1 MLTKPAGPTKSFF
14 APVLQVLRRKE
25 FWYLWTPQ
33 YLIFVSLLFLYTYG
47 FMSSPSICILSSII
61 LMMSS
66 GVLWVIRSEAKMLL
80 PLSMILPIAVIA
92 GSIGGLYTYDV
103 YAVYPSF
110 YSNARVYADVVPSQP
125 SAAVADAGKLVFSGA
140 SFVDGN
146 HSTSYTTE
154 RGNIFC
160 VAPIM
165 DPSQGPKVEFWA
177 VGINCCSMTGTTREF
192 TCDAAKDKDAHG
204 GIVVFDN
211 NNFFAHSRFDE
222 YSSARKKAE
231 ATFSLQSTP
240 EPTYVRW
247 VKEDNLDMLTH
258 EYETKTVCTLLA
270 WIFLYALLSA
280 GLVFAIN
287 RPKTAAKAAEQEAA
301 KAAGQGYGTAAPGLI
316 YQNFTL
322 RAP

>member
-1 MLTKPAGPTKSFF
+1 MKPQAADTRMLTKPGGATTSFF

-33 YLIFVSLLFLYTYG
+33 YIVFLALLFFYTYG
-47 FMSSPSICILSSII
+47 FMSMPSICILSSVI

-66 GVLWVIRSEAKMLL
+66 GVLWVIKSEAKVLL

-92 GSIGGLYTYDV
+92 GSVGGLYIYDV

-110 YSNARVYADVVPSQP
+110 YENSRVYADVVPSQP
-125 SAAVADAGKLVFSGA
+125 SAAVADAGKLVFSGS
-140 SFVDGN
+140 SFVDRN

-154 RGNIFC
+154 RGSIYC
-160 VAPIM
+160 VAPVR
-165 DPSQGPKVEFWA
+165 DPTQGPKVEFWA
-177 VGINCCSMTGTTREF
+177 VGIDCCSIEGSTRDF
-192 TCDAAKDKDAHG
+192 TCDAAKNKDAHG

-211 NNFFAHSRFDE
+211 NNFFANSRFDE
-222 YSSARKKAE
+222 YTLARKKAE
-231 ATFSLQSTP
+231 ATFKLLSTP

-247 VKEDNLDMLTH
+247 VKEDNLDMLKH

-270 WIFLYALLSA
+270 WIFLYMLLSA

-287 RPKTAAKAAEQEAA
+287 RPKTAAGAEREAA
-301 KAAGQGYGTAAPGLI
+301 KAAGQGYGAA
-316 YQNFTL
+316 
-322 RAP
+322 A